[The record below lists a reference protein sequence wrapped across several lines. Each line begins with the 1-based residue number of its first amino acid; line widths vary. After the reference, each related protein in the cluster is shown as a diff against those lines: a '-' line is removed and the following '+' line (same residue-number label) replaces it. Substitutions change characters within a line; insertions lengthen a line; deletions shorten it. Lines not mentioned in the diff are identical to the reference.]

1 VPPGFLC
8 RILGRRRIGIR
19 MAAGGTFA
27 RPGPTTLKIQFL
39 PKQPAPSPLFTAPAT
54 QHRRS
59 PFSCRA
65 CSCFA
70 TFSGRRRTHAASA
83 VIVSAAKPSTVLP
96 PLARRFPSASSSRC
110 RDPQKQLTTQ
120 PVAPALRGNVSWRRG
135 LLRCARNDGEC
146 GHALLFSAYP
156 RSPSR
161 RRWHQNK
168 KRTFT
173 CELTPFVAYSSTVEF
188 VWLRAATFVPPGPLP
203 SKNP

>member
-1 VPPGFLC
+1 VDCVAAVAITGERC
-8 RILGRRRIGIR
+8 RPAFFAVFSVGAANLEQNVNFCLHAYAVRGIYVYIGIR

-54 QHRRS
+54 RHRRS

-110 RDPQKQLTTQ
+110 RDPQKRLTTQ

-146 GHALLFSAYP
+146 GHAPLFSAYP
-156 RSPSR
+156 RSPSS

-168 KRTFT
+168 K
-173 CELTPFVAYSSTVEF
+173 
-188 VWLRAATFVPPGPLP
+188 
-203 SKNP
+203 